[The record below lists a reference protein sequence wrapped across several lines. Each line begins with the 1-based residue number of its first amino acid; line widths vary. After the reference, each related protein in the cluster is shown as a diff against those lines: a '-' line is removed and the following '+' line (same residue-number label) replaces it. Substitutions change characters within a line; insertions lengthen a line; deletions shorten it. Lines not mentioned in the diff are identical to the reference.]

1 LHDVAQLGIR
11 YHSALE
17 IWGKP
22 LQTTIDPDSL
32 SPLMQQLA
40 EANRAFVSRFPGAS
54 DLRQP
59 VHTLYGG
66 AHLYRSGAAAK
77 ITGLA
82 AHHFAH
88 YAPDAI
94 RFAENLGISS
104 EPELAAAAFER
115 VGRKLATE
123 AIEDHR
129 IDFEDGYGTRTDA
142 EEDMH
147 VDSAATAM
155 AEGLLVAEL
164 PAGVGIRIKA
174 LTEEAKAR
182 SLRTLDLFISKL
194 VVAAA
199 GQFPEVFYVTLP
211 KVTSVTQVE
220 VICAAIELL
229 EQRTGIQPGS
239 IRVELMLENVQ
250 MLFNE
255 SGQFGLRHLVEAGQ
269 GRVTTFVLGTFDYTA
284 SCNVAASFQ
293 SHTHAAADFARQML
307 IAGLTGT
314 GVNVCDGITNIMPIP
329 PHKGA
334 DLSET
339 EQEENRAVVASAW
352 QLHFDN
358 ILHSMRLG
366 IYQGWDLN
374 PAQIP
379 IRFAAVSYFYLQ
391 GLSEAQARLNTF
403 IDKAAQASMSG
414 NTFDDAA
421 TGQGLVNFFVN
432 GIQCGALTEAEVLA
446 SGLNLAELQT
456 RSFVEIVAG
465 RTQPL

>member
-1 LHDVAQLGIR
+1 MAPLKIGD
-11 YHSALE
+11 
-17 IWGKP
+17 KP
-22 LQTTIDPDSL
+22 LQTTIDLDSL
-32 SPLMQQLA
+32 TPLMQRLA
-40 EANRAFVSRFPGAS
+40 DANRAFASRFPGAR

-59 VHTLYGG
+59 IHTLYGG
-66 AHLYRSGAAAK
+66 AHLYRPGAATK
-77 ITGLA
+77 IAGLA
-82 AHHFAH
+82 AQHFAH
-88 YAPDAI
+88 YAPDAV
-94 RFAENLGISS
+94 RFAESLGIST
-104 EPELAAAAFER
+104 EPDLAAAAFER
-115 VGRKLATE
+115 VKRKLAAE

-129 IDFEDGYGTRTDA
+129 VDFEDGYGTRTDA
-142 EEDMH
+142 EEDQH
-147 VDSAATAM
+147 VDSAAIAM
-155 AEGLLVAEL
+155 AEGLLAAEL

-194 VVAAA
+194 VVAAS
-199 GQFPEVFYVTLP
+199 GQFPGVFYVTLP
-211 KVTSVTQVE
+211 KVTSTTQVQ
-220 VICAAIELL
+220 VLCTAITLL
-229 EQRTGIQPGS
+229 ETRTGIQPGA

-250 MLFNE
+250 MLFDE

-269 GRVTTFVLGTFDYTA
+269 GRVTTVVLGTFDYTA

-334 DLSET
+334 DLSEA
-339 EQEENRAVVASAW
+339 EQMENRAVVASAW

-379 IRFAAVSYFYLQ
+379 VRFAAVFYFYLQ

-403 IDKAAQASMSG
+403 IDKAAQASLTG

-432 GIQCGALTEAEVLA
+432 GIQCGALTEPEVLA

-456 RSFVEIVAG
+456 RSFAQIIEG
-465 RTQPL
+465 RTQAL

>member
-1 LHDVAQLGIR
+1 MAPLKIGD
-11 YHSALE
+11 
-17 IWGKP
+17 KP
-22 LQTTIDPDSL
+22 LQTTIDLDSL
-32 SPLMQQLA
+32 TPLMQRLA
-40 EANRAFVSRFPGAS
+40 DANRAFASRFPGAS

-59 VHTLYGG
+59 IHTLYGG
-66 AHLYRSGAAAK
+66 AHLYRPGAATK
-77 ITGLA
+77 IAGLA
-82 AHHFAH
+82 AQHFAH
-88 YAPDAI
+88 YAPDAV
-94 RFAENLGISS
+94 RFAESLGIST
-104 EPELAAAAFER
+104 EPDLAAAAFER
-115 VGRKLATE
+115 VKRKLAAE

-129 IDFEDGYGTRTDA
+129 VDFEDGYGTRTDA
-142 EEDMH
+142 EEDQH
-147 VDSAATAM
+147 VDSAAIAM
-155 AEGLLVAEL
+155 AEGLLAAEL

-194 VVAAA
+194 VVAAS
-199 GQFPEVFYVTLP
+199 GQFPGVFYVTLP
-211 KVTSVTQVE
+211 KVTSTTQVQ
-220 VICAAIELL
+220 VLCTAITLL
-229 EQRTGIQPGS
+229 ETRTGIQPGA

-250 MLFNE
+250 MLFDE

-269 GRVTTFVLGTFDYTA
+269 GRVTTVVLGTFDYTA

-334 DLSET
+334 DLSEA
-339 EQEENRAVVASAW
+339 EQMENRAVVASAW

-379 IRFAAVSYFYLQ
+379 VRFAAVFYFYLQ

-403 IDKAAQASMSG
+403 IDKAAQASLTG

-432 GIQCGALTEAEVLA
+432 GIQCGALTEPEVLA

-456 RSFVEIVAG
+456 RSFAQIIEG
-465 RTQPL
+465 RTQAL

>member
-1 LHDVAQLGIR
+1 M
-11 YHSALE
+11 
-17 IWGKP
+17 
-22 LQTTIDPDSL
+22 QTTIDSDSL
-32 SPLMQQLA
+32 APLMQQLA
-40 EANRAFVSRFPGAS
+40 EANQAFATRFPGAS

-66 AHLYRSGAAAK
+66 AHLYRPGATAK
-77 ITGLA
+77 IGGLA
-82 AHHFAH
+82 VQHFAH
-88 YAPDAI
+88 YAPDAV

-104 EPELAAAAFER
+104 EPELAAAAFDR
-115 VGRKLATE
+115 VKLKLAAE

-129 IDFEDGYGTRTDA
+129 VDFEDGYGTRSDA
-142 EEDMH
+142 EEDNH

-155 AEGLLVAEL
+155 AEGLLASNL

-199 GQFPEVFYVTLP
+199 GQFPEIFYVTLP
-211 KVTSVTQVE
+211 KVTSVTQVK
-220 VICAAIELL
+220 VLCTAIELL
-229 EQRTGIQPGS
+229 EKRTAIQPGT

-255 SGQFGLRHLVEAGQ
+255 TGQFGLRYLVEAGE
-269 GRVTTFVLGTFDYTA
+269 GRVTTVVLGTFDYTA

-329 PHKGA
+329 PHKGE

-339 EQEENRAVVASAW
+339 KRQENRAVVASAW
-352 QLHFDN
+352 QVHFDN

-379 IRFAAVSYFYLQ
+379 VRFAAVFYFYLQ
-391 GLSEAQARLNTF
+391 GLSEAQARLKTF
-403 IDKAAQASMSG
+403 IDKAAQASLSG

-456 RSFVEIVAG
+456 RSFVQIVEG
-465 RTQPL
+465 RTQVL

>member
-1 LHDVAQLGIR
+1 MAPLKIGD
-11 YHSALE
+11 
-17 IWGKP
+17 KP
-22 LQTTIDPDSL
+22 LQTTIDLDSL
-32 SPLMQQLA
+32 TPLMQRLA
-40 EANRAFVSRFPGAS
+40 DANRAFASRFPGAR

-59 VHTLYGG
+59 IHTLYGG
-66 AHLYRSGAAAK
+66 AHLYRSGAATK
-77 ITGLA
+77 IAGLA
-82 AHHFAH
+82 AQHFAH
-88 YAPDAI
+88 YAPDAV
-94 RFAENLGISS
+94 RFAESLGIST
-104 EPELAAAAFER
+104 EPDLAAAAFER
-115 VGRKLATE
+115 VKRKLAAE

-129 IDFEDGYGTRTDA
+129 VDFEDGYGTRTDA
-142 EEDMH
+142 EEDQH
-147 VDSAATAM
+147 VDSAAIAM
-155 AEGLLVAEL
+155 AEGLLAAEL

-194 VVAAA
+194 VVAAS
-199 GQFPEVFYVTLP
+199 GQFPGVFYVTLP
-211 KVTSVTQVE
+211 KVTSTTQVQ
-220 VICAAIELL
+220 VLCTAITLL
-229 EQRTGIQPGS
+229 ETRTGIQPGA

-250 MLFNE
+250 MLFDE

-269 GRVTTFVLGTFDYTA
+269 GRVTTVVLGTFDYTA

-334 DLSET
+334 DLSEA
-339 EQEENRAVVASAW
+339 EQMENRAVVASAW

-379 IRFAAVSYFYLQ
+379 VRFAAVFYFYLQ

-403 IDKAAQASMSG
+403 IDKAAQASLTG

-432 GIQCGALTEAEVLA
+432 GIQCGALTEPEVLA

-456 RSFVEIVAG
+456 RSFAQIIEG
-465 RTQPL
+465 RTQAL

>member
-1 LHDVAQLGIR
+1 M
-11 YHSALE
+11 
-17 IWGKP
+17 
-22 LQTTIDPDSL
+22 QTTIDSDSL
-32 SPLMQQLA
+32 APLMQLLA
-40 EANRAFVSRFPGAS
+40 EANQTFATRFPGAS

-66 AHLYRSGAAAK
+66 AHLYRIGATAK
-77 ITGLA
+77 IAALA
-82 AHHFAH
+82 AQHFAH
-88 YAPDAI
+88 YAPDAV
-94 RFAENLGISS
+94 RFAENLGVSS
-104 EPELAAAAFER
+104 EPVLAAAAFER
-115 VGRKLATE
+115 VKRKLVSE

-129 IDFEDGYGTRTDA
+129 VDFEDGYGTRTDA
-142 EEDMH
+142 EEDNH

-155 AEGLLVAEL
+155 AEGLLAANL

-194 VVAAA
+194 VVAGA
-199 GQFPEVFYVTLP
+199 GQFPEIFYVTLP
-211 KVTSVTQVE
+211 KVTSAIQVK
-220 VICAAIELL
+220 VLCTAIELL
-229 EQRTGIQPGS
+229 EKRTGIRPGT

-255 SGQFGLRHLVEAGQ
+255 SGQFGLRHLVEAGE
-269 GRVTTFVLGTFDYTA
+269 GRVTTVVLGTFDYTA

-314 GVNVCDGITNIMPIP
+314 GVNICDGITNIMPIP
-329 PHKGA
+329 PHKGEELGEA
-334 DLSET
+334 KR
-339 EQEENRAVVASAW
+339 QENQAVVASAW
-352 QLHFDN
+352 QVHFDN

-379 IRFAAVSYFYLQ
+379 VRFAAVFYFYLQ
-391 GLSEAQARLNTF
+391 GLSEAQARLKTF
-403 IDKAAQASMSG
+403 VDKAAQASLSG

-456 RSFVEIVAG
+456 RSFVQIVEG
-465 RTQPL
+465 RTQVL